1 MVRLSSMF
9 RHTAA
14 PLGAALIALMSAAPV
29 HAASPEEQAVLAPFQ
44 SILDAI
50 AKRDRNL
57 MRDNLL
63 PGGMVTLKRGD
74 KITQLHFDAFIDH
87 IPVTGTQQLQ
97 ERIYNPLVKID
108 DDIAVI
114 WTEYQF
120 FIDGKVDHCG
130 TDIAHLVKR
139 DGRWLVAG
147 IADTQ
152 RKDCP
157 AK

>member
-29 HAASPEEQAVLAPFQ
+29 HAASPEERAVLAPFQ

-74 KITQLHFDAFIDH
+74 KITQLHFD
-87 IPVTGTQQLQ
+87 
-97 ERIYNPLVKID
+97 
-108 DDIAVI
+108 
-114 WTEYQF
+114 
-120 FIDGKVDHCG
+120 
-130 TDIAHLVKR
+130 
-139 DGRWLVAG
+139 GRPQ
-147 IADTQ
+147 I
-152 RKDCP
+152 
-157 AK
+157 